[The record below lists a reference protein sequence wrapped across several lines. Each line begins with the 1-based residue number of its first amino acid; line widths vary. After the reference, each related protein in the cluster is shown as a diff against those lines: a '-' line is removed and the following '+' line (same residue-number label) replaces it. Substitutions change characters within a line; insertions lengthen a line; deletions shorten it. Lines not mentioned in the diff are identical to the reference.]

1 MLLNLK
7 ITVELT
13 KKNDKLKIKAS
24 FERRGYP
31 GSNDAFCC
39 S

>member
-13 KKNDKLKIKAS
+13 KKNNELKIKAS

-31 GSNDAFCC
+31 GSNDAFWC